1 MYSKEQKLRQEVNDL
16 IGSGLLGGKKRGR
29 KSKGGAIPGGNLFS
43 LFNPLSALGIG
54 AGMSGGGVV
63 NSTRKYK
70 GGGVVNSNRHYEGA
84 GPIGDTF
91 GVPKGVFNWFGL
103 GKKPRK
109 SKGCGVVNSVAKYEG
124 GAGMNPMSM
133 AMSMFNPLAMLGGLG
148 SGQMGGGVVN
158 SQANY
163 EGGGIG
169 DSMGVPRW
177 INWFG
182 IGKKPKTKR
191 APSARGQKISK
202 LMKEK
207 GMTLGEASKY
217 LKQHGE

>member
-16 IGSGLLGGKKRGR
+16 LGSGLLGGKKRGR
-29 KSKGGAIPGGNLFS
+29 KAKGGAIPGGNLMS
-43 LFNPLSALGIG
+43 LFNPLSMLGLG

-63 NSTRKYK
+63 NSTRKYR
-70 GGGVVNSNRHYEGA
+70 GGGVVNSQAN
-84 GPIGDTF
+84 
-91 GVPKGVFNWFGL
+91 
-103 GKKPRK
+103 
-109 SKGCGVVNSVAKYEG
+109 YEG
-124 GAGMNPMSM
+124 GAMNPMSM

-158 SQANY
+158 SQANF

-169 DSMGVPRW
+169 DSMGIPRW

-202 LMKEK
+202 LMREK

>member
-16 IGSGLLGGKKRGR
+16 IGSGLLGGRKRGR
-29 KSKGGAIPGGNLFS
+29 KAKGGAIPGGNLFS

-54 AGMSGGGVV
+54 AGQL
-63 NSTRKYK
+63 

-84 GPIGDTF
+84 GPIGDAF

-103 GKKPRK
+103 GKKRGRK
-109 SKGCGVVNSVAKYEG
+109 PKGCGVVNSVAKYEG
-124 GAGMNPMSM
+124 GQMNPLSM
-133 AMSMFNPLAMLGGLG
+133 AMSMFNPLAMLGSMGR
-148 SGQMGGGVVN
+148 GQMGGGVVN
-158 SQANY
+158 SLGKYEGGGVVNSMANY

-169 DSMGVPRW
+169 DKMGVPRW
-177 INWFG
+177 MNWFG